1 MVDHFADRV
10 EAAGSRTGVV
20 ALVVPST
27 GKRSVTVGVD
37 NTLGPA
43 AGVRVSEVFWS
54 TGALAT
60 RASHR
65 SIGIWTTR
73 VRVARIPWRGRS
85 WGGKSLE
92 IFLNRCYSRKI
103 NYTFLQII
111 VLSQNAIQNCWC
123 KMQSRQTIIQNW
135 VAFCFIP
142 YLWVVGNM
150 QRTDLQ

>member
-27 GKRSVTVGVD
+27 GKRPVTVGVD

-60 RASHR
+60 CASHR

-92 IFLNRCYSRKI
+92 IFLNRCLVILEK
-103 NYTFLQII
+103 L
-111 VLSQNAIQNCWC
+111 
-123 KMQSRQTIIQNW
+123 TIH
-135 VAFCFIP
+135 F
-142 YLWVVGNM
+142 YK
-150 QRTDLQ
+150 

>member
-1 MVDHFADRV
+1 MNDYTYWGNKHAVLTLKTAASEGIADIVGQAGAGRVVVDHFADRV
-10 EAAGSRTGVV
+10 EATGSGTGVV

-27 GKRSVTVGVD
+27 GKSPVTVGVD

-92 IFLNRCYSRKI
+92 MFLNRCLVILEK
-103 NYTFLQII
+103 L
-111 VLSQNAIQNCWC
+111 
-123 KMQSRQTIIQNW
+123 TIH
-135 VAFCFIP
+135 F
-142 YLWVVGNM
+142 YK
-150 QRTDLQ
+150 